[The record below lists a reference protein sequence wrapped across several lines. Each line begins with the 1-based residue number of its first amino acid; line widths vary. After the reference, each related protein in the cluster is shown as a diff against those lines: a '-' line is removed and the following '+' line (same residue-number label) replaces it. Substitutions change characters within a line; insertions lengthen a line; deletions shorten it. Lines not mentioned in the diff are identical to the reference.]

1 MHSST
6 IAFKTSTIHY
16 SYGGDGKNLLLC
28 FHGYGESEKSFHF
41 LEKYLPPSYFLIAI
55 DMPYHGETV
64 WKEGMNFT
72 MDDLE
77 NIILV
82 LQDKHN
88 FLGQPFSM
96 LAFSMG
102 GRIALSILQRKQQQ
116 VSRLILLA
124 PDGLVINFWYWL
136 STQTHLGNKLFL
148 ATIHKPGW
156 FLKMVKLSNRL
167 GLLNQSIYK
176 FVDHFLH
183 DKKKRKQLYLRWT
196 CFRKIK
202 PDLAKLKESISQYKI
217 PVHLV
222 YGKHDRIIVASRG
235 EKFKTGIEPY
245 CTLESLN
252 CGHQVLHEKNIDVIL
267 RYLPH

>member
-6 IAFKTSTIHY
+6 IAFKSSIIHY
-16 SYGGDGKNLLLC
+16 SYNGQGKNLLIC

-41 LEKYLPPSYFLIAI
+41 LEKYLSQVYFIIAI
-55 DMPYHGETV
+55 DMPYHGDSI

-77 NIILV
+77 NIIES
-82 LQDKHN
+82 LQQKHN
-88 FLGQPFSM
+88 FSGQPFSL

-116 VSRLILLA
+116 ISRLVLLA
-124 PDGLVINFWYWL
+124 PDGLKLNFWYWL
-136 STQTHLGNKLFL
+136 STQTRLGNKLFL

-156 FLKMVKLSNRL
+156 FLGMIKLMNRL

-176 FVDHFLH
+176 FVDNFLH
-183 DKKKRKQLYLRWT
+183 DKKKRKLLYLRWT
-196 CFRKIK
+196 CFRKIR
-202 PDLAKLKESISQYKI
+202 PDLDRLKDCVTQHKI

-222 YGKHDRIIVASRG
+222 YGKHDRIILASRG
-235 EKFKTGIEPY
+235 EKFRTGIEPY

-267 RYLPH
+267 SYLPL

>member
-6 IAFKTSTIHY
+6 IAFKSSIIHY
-16 SYGGDGKNLLLC
+16 SYNGQGKNLLIC

-41 LEKYLPPSYFLIAI
+41 LEKYLSQVYFIIAI
-55 DMPYHGETV
+55 DMPYHGDSI

-77 NIILV
+77 NIIES
-82 LQDKHN
+82 LQQKHN
-88 FLGQPFSM
+88 FSGQPFSL

-116 VSRLILLA
+116 ISRLVLLA
-124 PDGLVINFWYWL
+124 PDGLKLNFWYWL
-136 STQTHLGNKLFL
+136 STQTRLGNKLFL

-156 FLKMVKLSNRL
+156 FLGMIKLMNRL

-176 FVDHFLH
+176 FVDNFLH
-183 DKKKRKQLYLRWT
+183 DKKKRKLLYLRWT
-196 CFRKIK
+196 CFRKIR
-202 PDLAKLKESISQYKI
+202 PDLDRLKDCVTQHKI

-222 YGKHDRIIVASRG
+222 YGKHDRIILASRG
-235 EKFKTGIEPY
+235 EKFRTGIESY

-267 RYLPH
+267 SYLPL

>member
-6 IAFKTSTIHY
+6 IAFKSSTIHY
-16 SYGGDGKNLLLC
+16 SYNGQGKNLLIC

-41 LEKYLPPSYFLIAI
+41 LEKYLSQVYFIIAI
-55 DMPYHGETV
+55 DMPYHGDSI

-77 NIILV
+77 NIIES
-82 LQDKHN
+82 LQQKHN
-88 FLGQPFSM
+88 FSGQPFSL

-116 VSRLILLA
+116 ISRLVLLA
-124 PDGLVINFWYWL
+124 PDGLKLNFWYWL
-136 STQTHLGNKLFL
+136 STQTRLGNKLFL

-156 FLKMVKLSNRL
+156 FLGMIKLMNRL

-176 FVDHFLH
+176 FVDNFLH
-183 DKKKRKQLYLRWT
+183 DKKKRKLLYLRWT

-202 PDLAKLKESISQYKI
+202 PDLDRLKDCVTQHKI

-222 YGKHDRIIVASRG
+222 YGRHDRIILASRG
-235 EKFKTGIEPY
+235 EKFRTGIEPY

-267 RYLPH
+267 SYLPL

>member
-6 IAFKTSTIHY
+6 IAFKSSIIHY
-16 SYGGDGKNLLLC
+16 SYNGQGKNLLIC

-41 LEKYLPPSYFLIAI
+41 LEKYLSQVYFIIAI
-55 DMPYHGETV
+55 DMPYHGDSI

-77 NIILV
+77 NIIES
-82 LQDKHN
+82 LQQKHN
-88 FLGQPFSM
+88 FSGQPFSL

-116 VSRLILLA
+116 ISRLVLLA
-124 PDGLVINFWYWL
+124 PDGLKLNFWYWL
-136 STQTHLGNKLFL
+136 STQTRLGNKLFL

-156 FLKMVKLSNRL
+156 FLGMIKLMNRL

-176 FVDHFLH
+176 FVDNFLH
-183 DKKKRKQLYLRWT
+183 DKKKRKLLYLRWT
-196 CFRKIK
+196 CFRKIR
-202 PDLAKLKESISQYKI
+202 PDLDLLKDCVTQHKI

-222 YGKHDRIIVASRG
+222 YGKHDRIILASRG
-235 EKFKTGIEPY
+235 EKFRTGIEPY

-267 RYLPH
+267 SYLPL